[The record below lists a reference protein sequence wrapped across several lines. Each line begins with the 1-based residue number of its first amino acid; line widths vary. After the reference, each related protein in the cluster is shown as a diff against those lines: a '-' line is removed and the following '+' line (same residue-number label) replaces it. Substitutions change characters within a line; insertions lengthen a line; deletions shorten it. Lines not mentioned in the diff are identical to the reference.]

1 VGDELPVLIA
11 GAGIGGL
18 TLACA
23 LQRRGIA
30 CRVFEKAKELRP
42 IGAGI
47 TMQGNAMLALRAIGL
62 EDAVRAAGEAPSRIE
77 IRRADGALLVGMD
90 LAPIERAVGATT
102 IAIHRGELHGVLH
115 AHAGDVITLGAEA
128 TGYRDGGDA
137 ITLVLAGGREVRGR
151 VLIGADG
158 LHSAIRS
165 QVLGDTPLR
174 YAGYTS
180 WRGVT
185 AAGVVAKLPPA
196 MVGGE
201 AMGRGERFGWIPV
214 GRGRL
219 YWFAVAN
226 APAGE
231 RDDDHAGAVRARFAS
246 WGVPVGTL
254 LDHTPAG
261 EILRTDIHDRAP
273 VATWGA
279 GRVTLLGD
287 AVHPMTP
294 NLGQGGAQA
303 VEDAVV
309 LASALAAMPAD
320 PIAALRRY
328 EAARVARANRI
339 VRAARRLGT
348 MFQTDGAVSSRV
360 RDAVFK
366 LGGPGAATTRAI
378 KMMRDGLVLDVTAP
392 AS

>member
-1 VGDELPVLIA
+1 MADELPVLIA

-23 LQRRGIA
+23 LRKRGIA

-62 EDAVRAAGEAPSRIE
+62 EDAVRAAGEAPARVE
-77 IRRADGALLVGMD
+77 MRRSDGALLLGMD
-90 LAPIERAVGATT
+90 LAPVERAVGATT

-115 AHAGDVITLGAEA
+115 AHAGDVVTLGAEA
-128 TGYRDGGDA
+128 TGYRDGPDA

-151 VLIGADG
+151 VLVGADG
-158 LHSAIRS
+158 LHSAIRT

-185 AAGVVAKLPPA
+185 EAGVVPTLPPA

-201 AMGRGERFGWIPV
+201 AVGRGERFGWIPV

-231 RDDDHAGAVRARFAS
+231 RDGDHVAAVRARFGT
-246 WGVPVGTL
+246 WGVPVNPL
-254 LDHTPAG
+254 LDRTPHG

-273 VATWGA
+273 VRTWGS

-287 AVHPMTP
+287 AIHPMTP

-309 LASALAAMPAD
+309 LASALAATPD
-320 PIAALRRY
+320 PVAALRRY
-328 EAARVARANRI
+328 ETARVDRANRI
-339 VRAARRLGT
+339 VLAARRLGHL
-348 MFQTDGAVSSRV
+348 FQADGAVTSRV
-360 RDAVFK
+360 RNAMFK
-366 LGGPGAATTRAI
+366 LGGPGAATKRAI
-378 KMMRDGLVLDVTAP
+378 AMMRDGLVLDVTAP
-392 AS
+392 PGS

>member
-1 VGDELPVLIA
+1 MGDELPVLIA

-23 LQRRGIA
+23 LKRRGIA

-62 EDAVRAAGEAPSRIE
+62 EDAVRAAGEAPSRVE
-77 IRRADGALLVGMD
+77 IRRADGGLLVGMD

-102 IAIHRGELHGVLH
+102 IAIHRGELHGVLL

-128 TGYRDGGDA
+128 IGYRDGTDA
-137 ITLVLAGGREVRGR
+137 VTLSLAGGREVRGR
-151 VLIGADG
+151 ALIGADG
-158 LHSAIRS
+158 LHSAIRT

-185 AAGVVAKLPPA
+185 HDGVVPKLPPA

-231 RDDDHAGAVRARFAS
+231 HDDDHVGAVRSRFGS
-246 WGVPVGTL
+246 WGVPVGML
-254 LDHTPAG
+254 LDHTPAA

-273 VATWGA
+273 VTTWGA

-309 LASALAAMPAD
+309 LASAIAASPRD

-328 EAARVARANRI
+328 EAARVDRANRI
-339 VRAARRLGT
+339 VLAARRLGF
-348 MFQTDGAVSSRV
+348 MFQTDGAVTSRV
-360 RDAVFK
+360 RNAVFK
-366 LGGPGAATTRAI
+366 LGGPGAATSRAI

-392 AS
+392 KA